1 MSECKAIIKRT
12 VFAITVLLTTSVLM
26 MDSTAAEP
34 HQIRTIRLVN
44 STYVFFEDIASFY
57 GMRFKRDDKTLS
69 LTSRYSELTFTM
81 ERRNAVMNDVVI
93 NLLFAPSEWKGN
105 EVMSLQDFKLVLE
118 PILRRKALPQ
128 DEIHRIVIDAGHGGK
143 DTGARGSKHDEKDI
157 TLAIAFRLGRLLEAR
172 GFQVMMTRVA
182 DDTRSLSH
190 RTTFATRSH
199 ADLFISLH
207 INAAGN
213 SRVSGIETFIL
224 TPENCPSTYDTS
236 RRKSS
241 SVGNAF
247 DAENML
253 LAYEIQKRLTILAG
267 SDDRGVK
274 HANFKVLRETPCA
287 SALVELGFISNKPEE
302 ARMANPR
309 YQHKLASGI
318 ALGIMEFAAAL
329 KK

>member
-1 MSECKAIIKRT
+1 
-12 VFAITVLLTTSVLM
+12 
-26 MDSTAAEP
+26 
-34 HQIRTIRLVN
+34 
-44 STYVFFEDIASFY
+44 
-57 GMRFKRDDKTLS
+57 
-69 LTSRYSELTFTM
+69 M
-81 ERRNAVMNDVVI
+81 ERRNAVLNDVVI

-105 EVMSLQDFKLVLE
+105 AVMSLHDFKLVLE
-118 PILRRKALPQ
+118 PVLRRKALPR
-128 DEIHRIVIDAGHGGK
+128 DEIRRIVIDAGHGGK
-143 DTGARGSKHDEKDI
+143 DPGAQGSRHDEKDI
-157 TLAIAFRLGRLLEAR
+157 TLAVALRLGRLLKAR
-172 GFQVMMTRVA
+172 GFQVLMTRVA

-190 RTTFATRSH
+190 RTTFAARCQ

-213 SRVSGIETFIL
+213 ARVTGIETFIL
-224 TPENCPSTYDTS
+224 TPENSPSTYGTS

-253 LAYEIQKRLTILAG
+253 LAYEIQKRLRSLTGA
-267 SDDRGVK
+267 DDRGVK
-274 HANFKVLRETPCA
+274 HANFKVLREAPCA
-287 SALVELGFISNKPEE
+287 SALVELGFISNKSEE

-318 ALGIMEFAAAL
+318 ALGVMEFAAAL